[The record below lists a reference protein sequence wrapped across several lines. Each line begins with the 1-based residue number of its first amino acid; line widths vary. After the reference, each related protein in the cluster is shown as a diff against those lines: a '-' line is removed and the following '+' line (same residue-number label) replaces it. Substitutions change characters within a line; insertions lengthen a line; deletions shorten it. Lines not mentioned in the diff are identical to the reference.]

1 MVKRIT
7 TIVIVFNIIFLYMN
21 IVLANTNEN
30 EQYLS
35 EGEFLEVTA
44 QTIEEPVLNSRIAVA
59 YDRKTGN
66 VIWGKN
72 EYKKSAM
79 ASTTKI
85 MTALLA
91 IENCDLNE
99 VIEVSSKAAGIGG
112 SRLGLKKDD
121 KINMNDLLYGLM
133 LKSGNDAAVSIAET
147 VGGSVEGF
155 AELMNKKAK
164 EIGLE
169 NTHFVTPHGLD
180 DPEHYTTAYELAKL
194 ADYALKNDKFA
205 KIVNTKNYTVTINGY
220 PKAISNT
227 NELLGYLDG
236 VNGVK
241 TGFTNNAGR
250 CLVTSVDRNNFE
262 IITVVL
268 QADTKKFRTS
278 DSIKIIEY
286 VYNNYQYVNIKEMV
300 DEKFNNW
307 CLINKNRI
315 IINKSQSDNLE
326 LYISKLEN
334 DIIPL
339 KKDEIDNINIEINSL
354 YYFDAPVAKDT
365 VFGNLK
371 VMLGDEVID
380 IVEIKN
386 SNIINKKNVW
396 DYFEIFAFE
405 IFSPSAFCLPVNVK
419 SLSTDA
425 LFVFRFSKFLT
436 VKDLNA

>member
-1 MVKRIT
+1 MVKKIT

-21 IVLANTNEN
+21 IVIANTNGN

-35 EGEFLEVTA
+35 EGEFLEATA
-44 QTIEEPVLNSRIAVA
+44 QTIGEPVLNSRIAVA

-72 EYKKSAM
+72 EFKKSAM

-250 CLVTSVDRNNFE
+250 CLVTSVNRNNFE

-286 VYNNYQYVNIKEMV
+286 VYNNYQYVNIKDMV
-300 DEKFNNW
+300 DEKFNDW

-315 IINKSQSDNLE
+315 IINKSQNDNLE

-405 IFSPSAFCLPVNVK
+405 IF
-419 SLSTDA
+419 
-425 LFVFRFSKFLT
+425 
-436 VKDLNA
+436 

>member
-7 TIVIVFNIIFLYMN
+7 TIVIVFNIIFLYIN

-30 EQYLS
+30 EEYIS

-44 QTIEEPVLNSRIAVA
+44 QTIGEPVLNSRIAVA

-220 PKAISNT
+220 PKVISNT
-227 NELLGYLDG
+227 NELLGCLDG

-250 CLVTSVDRNNFE
+250 CLVTSVNRNNFE

-315 IINKSQSDNLE
+315 IINKSQSYNLE

-334 DIIPL
+334 DRIPL

-405 IFSPSAFCLPVNVK
+405 IF
-419 SLSTDA
+419 
-425 LFVFRFSKFLT
+425 
-436 VKDLNA
+436 